1 MDRLDRSLSLAL
13 SHYFPLA
20 GRLAT
25 MRHHD
30 AAISVYI
37 ECNNAGAE
45 LVHAI
50 APSVTAADIKNSV
63 FVPKFVHDFFQLN
76 GVLNYGHE
84 NEIPVL
90 VVQVTELIDGIF
102 IGITMNHAVVDGT
115 SFWQFVNTWSE
126 ISRTGSDNFISSHPP
141 VFHRWFPDNLHPP
154 IGFPFVSSE
163 EHCSRLISHPPLQP
177 PLVERVFHF
186 SQGSIERLKAK
197 ANAEQPLK
205 THKISSLQS
214 VVAHVW
220 LAATRAR
227 GLGCNEETRCVMLIG
242 NRGRLVPPLPENYFG
257 GAVGPGIVVAKVGE
271 LLEEGIGGVAM
282 QLNRAVAAHDD
293 VLIRNSYE
301 SWVKNP
307 MWFTPEKPLSN
318 AVAVGCSARFSVYG
332 NDFGWGRPVG
342 VRGGSGNKFDGTVN
356 VYEGEVEGSMDFES
370 CFSAETLKA
379 MGDDPEFM
387 GAVDFPIK

>member
-1 MDRLDRSLSLAL
+1 MDGLDRSLSLAL
-13 SHYFPLA
+13 SHYFPLT

-25 MRHHD
+25 RHHD

-50 APSVTAADIKNSV
+50 APSVTVADIK
-63 FVPKFVHDFFQLN
+63 KL
-76 GVLNYGHE
+76 
-84 NEIPVL
+84 I
-90 VVQVTELIDGIF
+90 QVTELIDGIF

-163 EHCSRLISHPPLQP
+163 EHCGRLISPPPLQP

-214 VVAHVW
+214 VVAHIW

-227 GLGCNEETRCVMLIG
+227 GLGCNEETL
-242 NRGRLVPPLPENYFG
+242 
-257 GAVGPGIVVAKVGE
+257 APGIVVAKVGE
-271 LLEEGIGGVAM
+271 LLEEGIEGVAM
-282 QLNRAVAAHDD
+282 RLNRAVAAHDD

-318 AVAVGCSARFSVYG
+318 AVVVGCSPRFSVYE

-356 VYEGEVEGSMDFES
+356 VYEGEVEGSMDFEA